1 MANISKDTNA
11 VNANA
16 HGGAD
21 VTNWISQIN
30 AGGTVYDIATH
41 HNITFVEGQGGART
55 TWNGLSDI
63 EVVIPTIKDIVQTPI
78 EFAGTVGADGVIT
91 WNDTHKDGPK
101 TGYLVFFTA
110 DCAKFSDAEIA
121 CEAGDMAIYDG
132 AKWNVVSGENQVQL
146 VGSTDADNRLTIAVG
161 ASKDVLTVE
170 GKTLALTLDY
180 ADLNGHLNVTPGAVE
195 DVVIDTITV
204 AGKHID
210 VKEGEKDVRTIGTD
224 KTIKDLKATKLSDG
238 TVNLTG
244 ATGLVNSITPAVYT
258 PGTLPTIT
266 PNQERTFDVSGGA
279 VSKVDG
285 SDFIATVSNSAVTFV
300 TSDGTGNH
308 IEAMTNITEKVGAA
322 FVNGIHTTKET
333 ETADI
338 TVEGY
343 IKPTD
348 GVNAKFVTG
357 LEGNITKVITS
368 ATKGDI
374 VFGAGSDVV
383 TGLGAEKSD
392 KSGDVLTDV
401 TVTANNDT
409 SVLNEATVTDHVLS
423 FGKTN
428 VTSGVQTTYKSKS
441 FTTGAYSYTK
451 PEYTETAFTT
461 GGFEKVDDVKYTF
474 DKGNETKYERVT
486 EKWGLNTPALT
497 TTKGAYQF
505 SDSGMKA
512 SVPAGSYVASATTGT
527 LPTYT
532 PMQFGTTDIT
542 GSVNTALDYT
552 DVTIHTLADNIN
564 TIDLPGA
571 YTLVEGETGVEV
583 GVAGDI
589 TVGGTV
595 NLEGYVTK
603 VEIK

>member
-1 MANISKDTNA
+1 MANISNE
-11 VNANA
+11 VNV
-16 HGGAD
+16 HDGAA

-30 AGGTVYDIATH
+30 VGNTVYDIATH

-78 EFAGTVGADGVIT
+78 EFAGTVGADGVIV

-110 DCAKFSDAEIA
+110 DCDKFSEAEIA

-258 PGTLPTIT
+258 QGTLPTIT
-266 PNQERTFDVSGGA
+266 TNQERTFDVSGGA
-279 VSKVDG
+279 VEKIG
-285 SDFIATVSNSAVTFV
+285 GEDFIATVSNSAVTFV
-300 TSDGTGNH
+300 TSDGTGNYL
-308 IEAMTNITEKVGAA
+308 EAMTNITEKVGAA
-322 FVNGIHTTKET
+322 FVNGAHITKES

-368 ATKGDI
+368 ATEGDI

-383 TGLGAEKSD
+383 TGLGEEKSD

-428 VTSGVQTTYKSKS
+428 VTSSVQTTYKSKS
-441 FTTGAYSYTK
+441 FNKGAYTYTK
-451 PEYTETAFTT
+451 PEYTETAFTM
-461 GGFEKVDDVKYTF
+461 GGFEQVADVKYTF

-486 EKWGLNTPALT
+486 EKWGLNTPALS
-497 TTKGAYQF
+497 TTKGAYKF

-512 SVPAGSYVASATTGT
+512 AVPAGSYVASATTGT

-552 DVTIHTLADNIN
+552 DVTIHTLADGIT

-571 YTLVEGETGVEV
+571 YSLVEGDAGVEV